1 MAANETDENG
11 ECLYQNQV
19 GNIKE
24 ISLGKCM
31 LQADAV
37 LEIELGFGETKIGND
52 LNAGQAS
59 ARLHLRVR

>member
-1 MAANETDENG
+1 
-11 ECLYQNQV
+11 
-19 GNIKE
+19 
-24 ISLGKCM
+24 M